1 MPDLSTVA
9 RPLSAR
15 RLWLLLPVTLSD
27 RRLRA
32 AAAVVILLHLTLA
45 VTVQW
50 AIFESLLAPAL
61 GGVPPG
67 IAARLAAL
75 GWRTVAIELT
85 ALGLG
90 GVAAIAVLQ
99 GRPRLNIARFVSVF
113 LIAWS
118 PVALYS
124 AGILLALATGWEP
137 QVQIFSSREATDAE
151 VADTIR
157 EAMPVIM
164 HPLTMGR
171 HVANGTSIL
180 LLAVLL
186 SRLCGIDAKRS
197 IAAAV
202 VVLGVATL
210 AALLA

>member
-32 AAAVVILLHLTLA
+32 AATVVILLHLTLA
-45 VTVQW
+45 VTVQS
-50 AIFESLLAPAL
+50 AIFESLLARAL
-61 GGVPPG
+61 GGVQPG

-85 ALGLG
+85 ALLLG
-90 GVAAIAVLQ
+90 GVAAIAVL
-99 GRPRLNIARFVSVF
+99 GRRPRLDTARFVSVF

-180 LLAVLL
+180 LVAVLL
-186 SRLCGIDAKRS
+186 ARLCGIDAKRS
-197 IAAAV
+197 IAAAGV
-202 VVLGVATL
+202 VGAIVTL
-210 AALLA
+210 AAILA